1 LCIILLAL
9 STSIPLNYFRGVFD
23 MKNKLNQLSFIIGL
37 GCLALVSA
45 PAFATVPEMDGE
57 LIGQVGL
64 LIAGVALVA
73 RAISK
78 K

>member
-1 LCIILLAL
+1 
-9 STSIPLNYFRGVFD
+9 

>member
-1 LCIILLAL
+1 
-9 STSIPLNYFRGVFD
+9 

-37 GCLALVSA
+37 GCLALASS
-45 PAFATVPEMDGE
+45 PAFATLGPEMDGG

-64 LIAGVALVA
+64 VIAGVVLVA

>member
-1 LCIILLAL
+1 
-9 STSIPLNYFRGVFD
+9 
-23 MKNKLNQLSFIIGL
+23 MKNKFNQLSFIISL
-37 GCLALVSA
+37 GCLALVSS
-45 PAFATVPEMDGE
+45 PAFAAVPEMDGE

-64 LIAGVALVA
+64 VITGVVLVA

>member
-1 LCIILLAL
+1 
-9 STSIPLNYFRGVFD
+9 

-37 GCLALVSA
+37 GCLALVSS
-45 PAFATVPEMDGE
+45 PAFASVPEMDGD
-57 LIGQVGL
+57 LVGQVGL
-64 LIAGVALVA
+64 VIAGVVLVA